1 MHNTSLMDVPI
12 LDEFGCSLFP
22 NILPHVE
29 YPSDLNGGLLVNAFS
44 LDVDQTAVFFECN
57 VKLLLKLNGVC
68 RRPLCPRVRF
78 RRHITVFQRTT
89 PDIQKRSRN
98 LSKIGGA

>member
-1 MHNTSLMDVPI
+1 

-44 LDVDQTAVFFECN
+44 LDVDQLKHIGCN
-57 VKLLLKLNGVC
+57 SLLSKVLKLK
-68 RRPLCPRVRF
+68 PREY
-78 RRHITVFQRTT
+78 
-89 PDIQKRSRN
+89 
-98 LSKIGGA
+98 

>member
-1 MHNTSLMDVPI
+1 

-29 YPSDLNGGLLVNAFS
+29 YPSDLNGGILIHAFS
-44 LDVDQTAVFFECN
+44 LDVDQAAVFFECN

-68 RRPLCPRVRF
+68 RRPICRPLDELRSQESRY
-78 RRHITVFQRTT
+78 RRHLA
-89 PDIQKRSRN
+89 S
-98 LSKIGGA
+98 